1 MYAGVVFQHGAHP
14 VRYGF
19 HGSLGR
25 SVGQAQRKLRQP
37 HFHTCPV
44 GDGLSAQLGVGHNG
58 EGIGQRA
65 DLCAAEGD
73 VLHRT
78 LQRCGADPV
87 SQFKG
92 LFKNNDKAAEKVA
105 GGVLGSQRKRQ
116 AAQAQPG
123 NEAVDIVAH
132 LGDDEYSCEQQDHS
146 LVNAFQKPDDGIARA
161 QVKAAARAHKRQLYT
176 FGSPQQSPGQQHDES
191 DTHGVILRGAPC
203 VGVDEI
209 KGQQPYADVQADER
223 NEQSARPDEA
233 LQQRGKIGTF
243 NFLRGSGKARAD
255 HMLEHTA
262 GDEKTGEPRGADKA
276 LHQRV
281 AVLRNIF
288 NGLHSFG
295 QKQYLLLRLRARM
308 CRTQNQPFE

>member
-1 MYAGVVFQHGAHP
+1 M
-14 VRYGF
+14 
-19 HGSLGR
+19 
-25 SVGQAQRKLRQP
+25 
-37 HFHTCPV
+37 
-44 GDGLSAQLGVGHNG
+44 
-58 EGIGQRA
+58 
-65 DLCAAEGD
+65 
-73 VLHRT
+73 
-78 LQRCGADPV
+78 
-87 SQFKG
+87 
-92 LFKNNDKAAEKVA
+92 
-105 GGVLGSQRKRQ
+105 
-116 AAQAQPG
+116 
-123 NEAVDIVAH
+123 
-132 LGDDEYSCEQQDHS
+132 
-146 LVNAFQKPDDGIARA
+146 
-161 QVKAAARAHKRQLYT
+161 
-176 FGSPQQSPGQQHDES
+176 
-191 DTHGVILRGAPC
+191 ILRGAPC